1 MNDAAENDVSDRA
14 SPAEP
19 ASALERGVGEIGQPS
34 TAGAWLNANLALRLK
49 GRHGE
54 SLSLEM
60 TIGAT
65 IVGIVALLA
74 WLGR

>member
-1 MNDAAENDVSDRA
+1 MNRAAEDDVNDRVA
-14 SPAEP
+14 PGEP
-19 ASALERGVGEIGQPS
+19 SSALERRADDIAQSS
-34 TAGAWLNANLALRLK
+34 TGSAWLNANLALRLK

-60 TIGAT
+60 TVGAT

-74 WLGR
+74 WLGM